1 MHRIKF
7 LFHPAHS
14 VAYILDPRYARSC
27 TIPRTSAI
35 RTLYK
40 FMHRDS
46 HEDPLQEL
54 ASFYESFTFGQH
66 SQMWDSDLIALP
78 PDRWWILAEDA

>member
-1 MHRIKF
+1 MKF

-35 RTLYK
+35 ALIRTLYK
-40 FMHRDS
+40 FMHRDA

-54 ASFYESFTFGQH
+54 ASYYETFTFGPYA
-66 SQMWDSDLIALP
+66 QMWDSDLIALS
-78 PDRWWILAEDA
+78 PDR